1 MFRVL
6 NIDQLASPQE
16 INQRCSAINSIRVI
30 TSPFI
35 TASRK
40 TIRVVIPKVGGTGGP
55 SESNK

>member
-6 NIDQLASPQE
+6 NIGQLASPQE
-16 INQRCSAINSIRVI
+16 INQRCSSINSIRVI

-55 SESNK
+55 S